1 MTGIREIDRTSLVI
15 QCTRLEAARRSED
28 YRRAVWTVV
37 SFAVGVLT
45 GIGVVCL

>member
-37 SFAVGVLT
+37 AWAVGFAS
-45 GIGVVCL
+45 GIGIMCL